1 MERMNTGVQPAAKVA
16 SQPAGAAA
24 PQSASQ
30 RPVVRLEHARKAF
43 GGNQVLNDI
52 SLSVSPGEV
61 VAIIG
66 PSGGGKST
74 LLRCM
79 TLLERLDGGG
89 LWYGGF
95 SAGEDGELAV
105 ARPADGD
112 PRGRAVYGDKGT
124 LVQARQRFGLVFQS
138 FNLFP
143 HMSVMRNIMDAP
155 LVVQKRDRA
164 EVERQ
169 ARGLVQKMGLA
180 GCEDKVPCQLSGGQQ
195 QRASIAR
202 ALAMNPQVLYFDEP
216 TSALDPELTGEV
228 LKVLKQLAAE
238 DTTMI
243 VVTHEMAFAR
253 DVADRVVFMDGGVI
267 VEEGPAEQVMDA
279 PAHERTREF
288 LSRFSG

>member
-1 MERMNTGVQPAAKVA
+1 MERLNTGT
-16 SQPAGAAA
+16 
-24 PQSASQ
+24 PQQASQ
-30 RPVVRLEHARKAF
+30 RQASQQPVVRLEHARKAF
-43 GGNQVLNDI
+43 GGNRVLNDI
-52 SLSVSPGEV
+52 SLSVMPGEV

-95 SAGEDGELAV
+95 PAGEDSELAV
-105 ARPADGD
+105 ARPAGGE
-112 PRGRAVYGDKGT
+112 PGGKAVYGDKGA
-124 LVQARQRFGLVFQS
+124 LSRARQRFGLVFQS

-143 HMSVMRNIMDAP
+143 HMSVMRNIVDAP

-169 ARGLVQKMGLA
+169 ARALVQKMGLA

>member
-1 MERMNTGVQPAAKVA
+1 M
-16 SQPAGAAA
+16 
-24 PQSASQ
+24 
-30 RPVVRLEHARKAF
+30 
-43 GGNQVLNDI
+43 
-52 SLSVSPGEV
+52 
-61 VAIIG
+61 
-66 PSGGGKST
+66 
-74 LLRCM
+74 
-79 TLLERLDGGG
+79 
-89 LWYGGF
+89 
-95 SAGEDGELAV
+95 V
-105 ARPADGD
+105 ARPAGGD

-124 LVQARQRFGLVFQS
+124 LAQARQRFGLVFQS

-202 ALAMNPQVLYFDEP
+202 ALAMNPQLLYFDEP

>member
-1 MERMNTGVQPAAKVA
+1 MERLNTGTPQQA
-16 SQPAGAAA
+16 SQWPTSQR
-24 PQSASQ
+24 PASQ

-43 GGNQVLNDI
+43 GGNRVLNDI
-52 SLSVSPGEV
+52 SLSVMPGEV

-95 SAGEDGELAV
+95 PAGEDGELAV
-105 ARPADGD
+105 ARPAGGE
-112 PRGRAVYGDKGT
+112 PGGKAVYGDKGA
-124 LVQARQRFGLVFQS
+124 LSQARQRFGLVFQS

-169 ARGLVQKMGLA
+169 ARALVQKMGLA

-279 PAHERTREF
+279 PVHERTREF